1 MNSTMKLFLQQS
13 SRIGAVV
20 LALGLAGAAMAA
32 APTSTEPQSGAV
44 VIETFHETK
53 CQPCDAWEGQLKAAG
68 FTVRRSE
75 VLNVAATR
83 RWLAVPENFA
93 SFITSRV
100 GGYII
105 EGPVP
110 AAHIRQ
116 LLKDKPV
123 ALGLALPGNPAAPGA
138 PTQLM
143 FWGGRSDPF
152 ASQ

>member
-1 MNSTMKLFLQQS
+1 M
-13 SRIGAVV
+13 
-20 LALGLAGAAMAA
+20 
-32 APTSTEPQSGAV
+32 
-44 VIETFHETK
+44 IETFHETK

-93 SFITSRV
+93 SFVTART

-110 AAHIRQ
+110 PALIRQ
-116 LLKDKPV
+116 LLKEKPV
-123 ALGLALPGNPAAPGA
+123 ALGLARAGTPAPAG
-138 PTQLM
+138 QSELM
-143 FWGGRSDPF
+143 FWGGRSAPF
-152 ASQ
+152 PAAP

>member
-1 MNSTMKLFLQQS
+1 M
-13 SRIGAVV
+13 
-20 LALGLAGAAMAA
+20 
-32 APTSTEPQSGAV
+32 

-53 CQPCDAWEGQLKAAG
+53 CQRCEVWEGQLKAAG

-93 SFITSRV
+93 SFVTSRV

>member
-1 MNSTMKLFLQQS
+1 VTP
-13 SRIGAVV
+13 A
-20 LALGLAGAAMAA
+20 APAGAQAGAQAGAM
-32 APTSTEPQSGAV
+32 

-53 CQPCDAWEGQLKAAG
+53 CQPCEAWEGQLKAAG

-93 SFITSRV
+93 SFVTSRV

-143 FWGGRSDPF
+143 FWGGRSAPF